1 MKSFLKET
9 ATYLYNTYG
18 KTLSDSC
25 VVFPNRR
32 AVVFFSE
39 QLATLSKK
47 PMWSPAFVTI
57 SELMQDMSGGLQIAD
72 SLNLIFELH
81 QVYNSVRKSHQ
92 SFDEFYYW
100 GEILLNDFDDVDKY
114 LVDAADLFQNL
125 SALQNMQDMFDHLSD
140 EQQQAIRQFWNS
152 FTPGT
157 KSPQQEDFISVFSVL
172 NTIYNRF
179 KDRLKQENKA
189 WEGMV
194 YRQAVENMEKDSKSE
209 LPYQKYFFV
218 GFNALNNCEKALF
231 TYLKKLN
238 RAEFFWDYDNYY
250 LKNKQHEAGH
260 FIRENVKLFPM
271 PEGHTITTTHI
282 EKAPK
287 DIQIYAIPAKA
298 GQTRIIGEI
307 LETFN
312 PAGPVS
318 IQQTAVV
325 LPDENL
331 LIPLLYSLPDY
342 IDSVNVTMGYPVRNT
357 PVYGLLQHIFSLQL
371 TTRKDQHGNLLF
383 FHRHVLTI
391 LNHQYV
397 SNFSDENPARLINS
411 IITHNKILLS
421 PDELG
426 LDALSSLIFKPVT
439 EGQVLGDYLLSI
451 IYTIFKKLTEKGSE
465 SEAGDA
471 GRLEK
476 EYIYNIYLT
485 IKRLNDI
492 LISNKAIL
500 KKETYIRLLQ
510 KLLQTGTV
518 PFIGEPLKGIQIM
531 GLLETRN
538 VDFENVIILSMNE
551 GVFPGNSS
559 PLSFIPYNLRHG
571 FGLPT
576 IENQDSIFAYY
587 FYRIIQRAR
596 RVALVYNTQT
606 GGLESGEHSRYIYQ
620 LKYEKAFHPVEHTIT
635 FNITE
640 QQNKPIS
647 VTKTPEIMKKL
658 AVYTEGAAE
667 TKNLSPSAL
676 NNYIDCSLK
685 FYYRYIAGI
694 SEQDELMT
702 DLDNAL
708 FGTILHD
715 SMYLLYGAGEKTHLK
730 ASDLEVLSAD
740 DKKIRKAV
748 RQAYAKNF
756 LHAAPADWQ
765 EGLIQG
771 KNTIIL
777 EVITEYVKKLI
788 EADIRNAPFTVTGLE
803 KILWRSL
810 ELRQGNN
817 TISVRLGGQIDRI
830 DQRGD
835 SVHIVDYK
843 TGKEKLRFRDIED
856 LFSGGNDKRNNAAFQ
871 ILLYCWIYEAENQE
885 GHKLVPDLYFVKK
898 LYEESFSTRIEK
910 LNQSKKYEPIQEFKP
925 EETAFLS
932 NLKQILEEMFDPEIP
947 FSQTD
952 NEKICSYCD
961 YNKICHR
968 D

>member
-39 QLATLSKK
+39 QLAALSKK

-57 SELMQDMSGGLQIAD
+57 SELMQDMSGGLKIAD

-81 QVYNSVRKSHQ
+81 QVYNSVRKSHE

-140 EQQQAIRQFWNS
+140 EQQQAIKQFWNS
-152 FTPGT
+152 FSPGS
-157 KSPQQEDFISVFSVL
+157 KSPQQEEFISVFSVL
-172 NTIYNRF
+172 NTIYTRF
-179 KDRLKQENKA
+179 KDKLKKENKA

-194 YRQAVENMEKDSKSE
+194 YRQAVENMQNGSNIE

-231 TYLKKLN
+231 KHLKNQDK
-238 RAEFFWDYDNYY
+238 AEFFWDYDNYY
-250 LKNKQHEAGH
+250 LRNKQHEAGR
-260 FIRENVKLFPM
+260 FIRENIKLYPM
-271 PEGHTITTTHI
+271 PENHTITTSHI
-282 EKAPK
+282 EKEPK
-287 DIQIYAIPAKA
+287 DIQIYAIPAQA
-298 GQTRIIGEI
+298 GQTRIIGKI
-307 LETFN
+307 LESFSKE
-312 PAGPVS
+312 GPVS
-318 IQQTAVV
+318 IQHTAIV

-331 LIPLLYSLPDY
+331 LIPLLYSLPDQ
-342 IDSVNVTMGYPVRNT
+342 IESVNVTMGYPVRNT
-357 PVYGLLQHIFSLQL
+357 PVYGLLQHIFNLQL
-371 TTRKDQHGNLLF
+371 TVRKDKEDNTLF
-383 FHRHVLTI
+383 FHRHVLAI
-391 LNHQYV
+391 LNHQYI
-397 SNFSDENPARLINS
+397 SNLSEKNPASLVNN
-411 IITHNKILLS
+411 IIAHNKILLT
-421 PDELG
+421 PGELG
-426 LDALSSLIFKPVT
+426 LNTLSSLIFKPVSD
-439 EGQVLGDYLLSI
+439 GQTLGDYLLSI
-451 IYTIFKKLTEKGSE
+451 IYNIFKKLTEKGSE
-465 SEAGDA
+465 PDTGDT

-492 LISNKAIL
+492 LLSNKAIL

-518 PFIGEPLKGIQIM
+518 PFIGEPLRGIQIM

-559 PLSFIPYNLRHG
+559 PLSFIPYNLRRG

-587 FYRIIQRAR
+587 FYRIIQRAH

-620 LKYEKAFHPVEHTIT
+620 LKYEKAFQPVEHTIT

-640 QQNKPIS
+640 QQDQSIS
-647 VTKTPEIMKKL
+647 VNKTPEIMKKL

-667 TKNLSPSAL
+667 PKNLSPSAL

-694 SEQDELMT
+694 REQDELMT

-715 SMYLLYGAGEKTHLK
+715 TMYLLYGSGEKVHLK
-730 ASDLEVLSAD
+730 ASDLEALAAD

-748 RQAYAKNF
+748 RLAYAENF

-788 EADIRNAPFTVTGLE
+788 EADIQNAPFTVTGLE
-803 KILWRSL
+803 KTLSRSF
-810 ELRQGNN
+810 ELSRDNQS
-817 TISVRLGGQIDRI
+817 ISIRLGGQLDRI

-856 LFSGGNDKRNNAAFQ
+856 LFSRGNDKRNNAAFQ
-871 ILLYCWIYEAENQE
+871 ILLYCWIYETENQD
-885 GHKLVPDLYFVKK
+885 GNKIVPDLYFVKK
-898 LYEESFSTRIEK
+898 LYEEPFSTRIEK